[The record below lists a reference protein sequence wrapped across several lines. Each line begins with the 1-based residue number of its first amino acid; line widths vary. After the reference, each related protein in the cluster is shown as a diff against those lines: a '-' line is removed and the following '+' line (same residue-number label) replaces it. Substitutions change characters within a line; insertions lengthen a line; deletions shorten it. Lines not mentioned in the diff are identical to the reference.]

1 MNDSARNAADTATR
15 PEPIGFFE
23 PADSG
28 YTPLEAA
35 RGPWGQDTLGGQAL
49 AALAAREL
57 EHNCPIAF
65 GGGRI
70 TVDFVRA
77 TTFGP
82 LESCVEVARSSSRI
96 ALVLV
101 DLVQSD
107 RLVLKAS
114 GLFVARPAGEN
125 AGSNAW
131 TPDSEFVPP
140 TVATVAPGPQPALL
154 SSAGYPNDWSSD
166 FSAHRNDARKRM
178 WAPAMISAVAG
189 EEASPFV
196 RASTLAE
203 GTSFIA
209 NWGGAAVPYMNVDFT
224 MNLLRIPE
232 PGGLGLES
240 SGQLAADGISVGSAA
255 LYDEKGIVGVSSVTC
270 LALPNRSVKF

>member
-1 MNDSARNAADTATR
+1 MNDSARTAADAATR
-15 PEPIGFFE
+15 PEPTGFFE
-23 PADSG
+23 PADHG
-28 YTPLEAA
+28 YSPLETA

-57 EHNCPIAF
+57 EHHCPIAF

-70 TVDFVRA
+70 TVDFIRA

-82 LESCVEVARSSSRI
+82 LESRVEVARSSSRI

-107 RLVLKAS
+107 RVVLKAS
-114 GLFVARPAGEN
+114 GLFVAQPAGDN
-125 AGSNAW
+125 GGGNAW
-131 TPDSEFVPP
+131 SPDSEFVYPALPP
-140 TVATVAPGPQPALL
+140 AAPGPQPALM
-154 SSAGYPNDWSSD
+154 SSAGYPDDWSSD
-166 FSAHRNDARKRM
+166 FSAHRNNARKRM
-178 WAPAMISAVAG
+178 WAPAMISAVHG
-189 EEASPFV
+189 EEASAFV
-196 RASTLAE
+196 RVSTLAE
-203 GTSFIA
+203 GTSFIT
-209 NWGGAAVPYMNVDFT
+209 NWGGEAVPYMNVDFT

-240 SGQLAADGISVGSAA
+240 SGQFVANGISVGSAS

>member
-1 MNDSARNAADTATR
+1 MNDSARIAADAASKPNPT
-15 PEPIGFFE
+15 GFFE
-23 PADSG
+23 PADVG
-28 YTPLEAA
+28 YAPLETA

-49 AALAAREL
+49 AALVAREL
-57 EHNCPIAF
+57 EQHCPIAF

-70 TVDFVRA
+70 TVDFIRA

-82 LESCVEVARSSSRI
+82 IESRVEVARSSSRF
-96 ALVLV
+96 ALILV

-114 GLFVARPAGEN
+114 GLFVAQPVGN
-125 AGSNAW
+125 NGDGDAW
-131 TPDSEFVPP
+131 TPDSEFVHPALPP
-140 TVATVAPGPQPALL
+140 VATGPQPALM

-166 FSAHRNDARKRM
+166 FSAHRNNARKRM
-178 WAPAMISAVAG
+178 WAPAMIAAVHG

-203 GTSFIA
+203 GTSFIT
-209 NWGGAAVPYMNVDFT
+209 NWAGGTVPYMNVDFT

-240 SGQLAADGISVGSAA
+240 TGQFVANGLSVGSAS